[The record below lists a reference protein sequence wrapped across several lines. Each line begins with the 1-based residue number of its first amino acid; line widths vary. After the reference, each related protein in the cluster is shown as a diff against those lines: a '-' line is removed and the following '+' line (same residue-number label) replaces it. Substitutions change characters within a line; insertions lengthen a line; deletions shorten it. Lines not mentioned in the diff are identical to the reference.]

1 MKKIPKEKLLGS
13 LAKDA
18 TPEALAE
25 YRKSLEFR
33 MEDGFIRNDNEQ
45 VKTVAVKRNK
55 ELDKVIPDPL
65 DNPYLKSVL
74 KEIGHVYPKK
84 KPMDI
89 LTYIDKVK
97 FNYSKQPILK
107 NDPNDYNFQSTKKP
121 DLADHEVLEKYY
133 AEGTTQERAQY
144 LKHKRNSKE
153 LDKRL
158 DKEMGIIKETK
169 VPKKTIPQLS
179 ERALQSIGRIDAWYT
194 KPQHVKFDVREE
206 IKRTAESKRKEELK
220 AFDKRFGKGGIAS
233 LGRDKI

>member
-84 KPMDI
+84 KPE
-89 LTYIDKVK
+89 
-97 FNYSKQPILK
+97 
-107 NDPNDYNFQSTKKP
+107 
-121 DLADHEVLEKYY
+121 LADHEILEKYY
-133 AEGTTQERAQY
+133 AEGTIQERALH
-144 LKHKRNSKE
+144 LKHRRESKE
-153 LDKRL
+153 LDERL
-158 DKEMGIIKETK
+158 DIEMGVKPVEETK
-169 VPKKTIPQLS
+169 VEVPKKTIPQLS

>member
-1 MKKIPKEKLLGS
+1 MRQSFPKDKLIPKEKLLGS

-18 TPEALAE
+18 TPEALEE
-25 YRKSLEFR
+25 YRSAPYSIKDSFKKHVEPQTLSEIEKYYSKGDR
-33 MEDGFIRNDNEQ
+33 IAQKGE
-45 VKTVAVKRNK
+45 
-55 ELDKVIPDPL
+55 ELL
-65 DNPYLKSVL
+65 
-74 KEIGHVYPKK
+74 KK

-220 AFDKRFGKGGIAS
+220 EFDKRFGKGGIAS